1 MSKNSP
7 HPVDVHVGA
16 RIRQQR
22 TLLGM
27 SQSKLAETAKITFQ
41 QVQKYE
47 KGSNRVSASMM
58 WKFAKALQV
67 PVATFFEGLPEEPA
81 KRQFV
86 KDPMASRE
94 VLELARH
101 YTAVKKP
108 SARLAIREL
117 AKSLAA

>member
-7 HPVDVHVGA
+7 HPVDLHVGR

-27 SQSKLAETAKITFQ
+27 SQTAIAEAAGITFQ

-47 KGSNRVSASMM
+47 NGSNRVSASMM
-58 WKFAKALQV
+58 WQFAKALQV
-67 PVATFFEGLPEEPA
+67 PVASFFEGLPDEPA

-86 KDPMASRE
+86 KDPMASTE
-94 VLELARH
+94 VLTLAKH
-101 YTAVKKP
+101 YIAVKKP
-108 SARLAIREL
+108 AARQAIRDL

>member
-1 MSKNSP
+1 MKNSP
-7 HPVDVHVGA
+7 HPVDLHVGS

-27 SQSKLAETAKITFQ
+27 SQSKLGDTAGITFQ

-47 KGSNRVSASMM
+47 RGSNRVSASMM

-67 PVATFFEGLPEEPA
+67 PVATFFEGLPDEPA
-81 KRQFV
+81 KGRV
-86 KDPMASRE
+86 TKDPMASTE
-94 VLELARH
+94 VLTLAKH
-101 YTAVKKP
+101 YIAVKKP
-108 SARLAIREL
+108 QARAAIREL

>member
-7 HPVDVHVGA
+7 HPVYLHVGN

-22 TLLGM
+22 SLLGM
-27 SQSKLAETAKITFQ
+27 SMEKVAEKVGLTYQ

-58 WKFAKALQV
+58 WKFSKALGA
-67 PVATFFEGLPEEPA
+67 PVATFFDGLPDEPA
-81 KRQFV
+81 KGRAA

-108 SARLAIREL
+108 QAGAAIREL